1 MGDTTSHAETIA
13 SSVTEAGQAGEVGAV
28 LAHQWD
34 AGDEGRLST
43 GTTGTGTHPSV
54 TPTKRATGNV
64 LNATSTITPD
74 EHAASNVTELSRG
87 AGAPPVMPPITGK
100 ETGFVG
106 GAVRTISLVGLSVS
120 DVGRESRELVGGGPP
135 TSLYV

>member
-1 MGDTTSHAETIA
+1 MGDTTSLAETIA
-13 SSVTEAGQAGEVGAV
+13 SNVTEAGPAGEAGAV

-34 AGDEGRLST
+34 AGDEDRLST

-64 LNATSTITPD
+64 LNATSTTTPD
-74 EHAASNVTELSRG
+74 EHDVSNVTELSRG
-87 AGAPPVMPPITGK
+87 AGAPPDTPPTTGK

-106 GAVRTISLVGLSVS
+106 GAVRTTLLVGLSVS
-120 DVGRESRELVGGGPP
+120 DVGRESRELVGGGPL